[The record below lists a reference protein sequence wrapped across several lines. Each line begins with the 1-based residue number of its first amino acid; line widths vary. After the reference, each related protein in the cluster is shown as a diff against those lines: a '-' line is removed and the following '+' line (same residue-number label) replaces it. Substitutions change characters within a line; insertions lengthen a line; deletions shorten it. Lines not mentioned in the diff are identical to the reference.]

1 MKHIGNFYIKDQ
13 KYFAKGAFSKIFLG
27 YNKYSNYKVA
37 IKRIKVEDT
46 NKLKPYVKREIE
58 LHSKLNHNNIVK
70 MHDVIMDEFN
80 SCIYLILE
88 YCKLGDL
95 SKFQNKRPINEIY
108 VQNFIFQLKNALFY
122 LKEKEIIHRDLKPQ
136 NLLITEGYTLKLSDF
151 GLAKEL
157 KKEQAEIDLKQT
169 YCGSPMYMSPEL
181 IQHKKYNSNTDLW
194 SIGVILYEMITGDP
208 PFKVKNYKELIK
220 EMKKNIKL
228 PNRFRKYISSECNHL
243 LESLLN
249 IDSKNR
255 MNWDQFFNY
264 EWLNSNK
271 LIDFENLLITKPLD
285 NSLINR
291 VNSIFIEDELTSSL
305 ILNINNNFINNKFI
319 NNNNDLFAVDF
330 NHKPKLSNNKESNTN
345 NDKHID
351 SKVLY
356 NNKKT
361 SLNNVVK
368 HNENNDNN
376 KRHNSLEDNDVKL
389 SMNDLIM
396 GLDSDLDNDSR
407 ISNSSLNNSNDIYGV
422 HDSNDSNENYTTCS
436 EDSNNGSLLNSIN
449 NNRDYSFRKNLNSFT
464 TNMKSS
470 LNNLNKISDLKP
482 QKFSLDSRLSLLES
496 NRLSGRDKKEKS
508 KLNKNVT
515 CEYVKVDVDAGNQ
528 VSFTSSLISS
538 IEKSKPINIINNKGN
553 QRNRY
558 NKNYP
563 DSSNI
568 YNNFRSNNIN
578 HYTRNNRSNSLNSN
592 SLNSNSLNSNSLNSN
607 SKYDFH
613 NEIENSVEEKFKK
626 NSMSPSKSSKSSVDN
641 IFNSS
646 INLLKE
652 SYNYLSNNKSL

>member
-70 MHDVIMDEFN
+70 MYDVIMDEFN

-194 SIGVILYEMITGDP
+194 SIGVILYEMITGEP

-228 PNRFRKYISSECNHL
+228 PIRFRKYISSECNYL

-249 IDSKNR
+249 VDSKDR
-255 MNWDQFFNY
+255 LNWDQFFDY
-264 EWLNSNK
+264 EWLKSNK
-271 LIDFENLLITKPLD
+271 LIDFENMLITKPLD
-285 NSLINR
+285 NSLINK
-291 VNSIFIEDELTSSL
+291 VNSIFIEDELTSS
-305 ILNINNNFINNKFI
+305 IIQNINKDFINNDD
-319 NNNNDLFAVDF
+319 NLFTVDF
-330 NHKPKLSNNKESNTN
+330 NYKLKLSNNEKN
-345 NDKHID
+345 NINDQTDNHNDDQTD
-351 SKVLY
+351 SKLLY
-356 NNKKT
+356 YNEKT
-361 SLNNVVK
+361 SLNDIIKNIK
-368 HNENNDNN
+368 HNKKKNEHDKKNN
-376 KRHNSLEDNDVKL
+376 RHNSLEDSDVKL
-389 SMNDLIM
+389 SLNDLIT
-396 GLDSDLDNDSR
+396 GIDSDLDNDSR
-407 ISNSSLNNSNDIYGV
+407 ISNSSLNNSNNIYGV
-422 HDSNDSNENYTTCS
+422 HDSNNSNENYTTCS
-436 EDSNNGSLLNSIN
+436 EDSNNGSQLNSIN
-449 NNRDYSFRKNLNSFT
+449 SNKESSFRETLNSFT

-496 NRLSGRDKKEKS
+496 NRLSRRDKKEKS
-508 KLNKNVT
+508 KLNKNIT

-538 IEKSKPINIINNKGN
+538 IEKSKPINIINNKDN

-558 NKNYP
+558 NRSYL
-563 DSSNI
+563 DSYNSYN
-568 YNNFRSNNIN
+568 NNFRSNNIN
-578 HYTRNNRSNSLNSN
+578 HYTRNNR
-592 SLNSNSLNSNSLNSN
+592 SNSLNSN

-626 NSMSPSKSSKSSVDN
+626 DSMSPSKSSIDN

>member
-194 SIGVILYEMITGDP
+194 SIGVILYEMITGEP

-228 PNRFRKYISSECNHL
+228 PSRFRKYISSECNYL

-249 IDSKNR
+249 VDSKDR
-255 MNWDQFFNY
+255 LNWDQFFDY
-264 EWLNSNK
+264 EWLKSNK
-271 LIDFENLLITKPLD
+271 LIDFENMLITKPLD
-285 NSLINR
+285 NSLINK
-291 VNSIFIEDELTSSL
+291 VNSIFIEDELTSS
-305 ILNINNNFINNKFI
+305 IIQNINKDFINNDD
-319 NNNNDLFAVDF
+319 NLFTVDF
-330 NHKPKLSNNKESNTN
+330 NYKLKLSNNEKNNISNQTDNHIN
-345 NDKHID
+345 NQTD
-351 SKVLY
+351 SKLLY
-356 NNKKT
+356 YNEKT
-361 SLNNVVK
+361 SLNDILKNIK
-368 HNENNDNN
+368 HNKKKKEHDKKNN
-376 KRHNSLEDNDVKL
+376 RHNSLEDSDVKL
-389 SMNDLIM
+389 SLNDLIT
-396 GLDSDLDNDSR
+396 GIDSDLDNDSR
-407 ISNSSLNNSNDIYGV
+407 ISNSSLNNSNNIYGV
-422 HDSNDSNENYTTCS
+422 HDSNNSNENYTTCS
-436 EDSNNGSLLNSIN
+436 EDSNNGSQLNSIN
-449 NNRDYSFRKNLNSFT
+449 INKESSFRETLNSFT

-496 NRLSGRDKKEKS
+496 NRIGRRDKKEKS
-508 KLNKNVT
+508 KLNKNIT

-538 IEKSKPINIINNKGN
+538 IEKSKPINIINNKNN

-563 DSSNI
+563 DI
-568 YNNFRSNNIN
+568 YNSYNNNFRSNNIN
-578 HYTRNNRSNSLNSN
+578 HYTRNNR
-592 SLNSNSLNSNSLNSN
+592 SNSLNSN

-626 NSMSPSKSSKSSVDN
+626 DSMSPSKSSIDN